1 LSNRMS
7 KARGRRNQKGKNR
20 NVTGINAAQLREAEE
35 EFKVKVDGDDKLQ
48 ENINKSIVNKEINQ
62 EFDQEASNSNE
73 RVPSTNHIQTADPVS
88 AQTVNNNPVAKP
100 PRNVSQRTVSR
111 APEPEKTTKPP
122 ARLVSSSEDSEDD
135 EPLHDMNEGND
146 LQQQVYDL
154 EDRIDDLEM
163 ENKKL
168 RAQIELK
175 DLEIEKLQKEA
186 RKAERQR
193 NRIGGTRTRTTRA
206 KETDL

>member
-1 LSNRMS
+1 MS
-7 KARGRRNQKGKNR
+7 KARKFRGRDAKTRNP
-20 NVTGINAAQLREAEE
+20 TGINLEQLREAEAE
-35 EFKVKVDGDDKLQ
+35 IEKIKTDGDLKLD
-48 ENINKSIVNKEINQ
+48 ENINKSITNKDLNEEYNQ
-62 EFDQEASNSNE
+62 AAAGLHERIPSSNDTDDN
-73 RVPSTNHIQTADPVS
+73 DPVS
-88 AQTVNNNPVAKP
+88 SVTTNHVAKP
-100 PRNVSQRTVSR
+100 PRNVPKRSISR
-111 APEPEKTTKPP
+111 APEQPEPKPP
-122 ARLVSSSEDSEDD
+122 ARIVPSSDSEEDD
-135 EPLHDMNEGND
+135 LPLHDMNEGD

-175 DLEIEKLQKEA
+175 DLEIERLQKEA

-193 NRIGGTRTRTTRA
+193 ARATGTRTRTTRA

>member
-1 LSNRMS
+1 MS
-7 KARGRRNQKGKNR
+7 ARAKKLRNKNKKDR

-35 EFKVKVDGDDKLQ
+35 EFKVKVDGDEKL
-48 ENINKSIVNKEINQ
+48 EKNINKSLVNKEINQ
-62 EFDQEASNSNE
+62 EFDQEASMGNE
-73 RVPSTNHIQTADPVS
+73 RVPSTNHVQTVDPVS
-88 AQTVNNNPVAKP
+88 SINNNPVAKP

-111 APEPEKTTKPP
+111 APEPQAQPP
-122 ARLVSSSEDSEDD
+122 SRLVASSEESEDD
-135 EPLHDMNEGND
+135 EPLHDMNEGED
-146 LQQQVYDL
+146 LQQKVWDL

-163 ENKKL
+163 DNKKL

-193 NRIGGTRTRTTRA
+193 TRVGGTRTRATRA

>member
-1 LSNRMS
+1 MS
-7 KARGRRNQKGKNR
+7 KARKFRNKGKNR

-35 EFKVKVDGDDKLQ
+35 EFKVKVDGDEKLQ

-62 EFDQEASNSNE
+62 EFDQEASITNE
-73 RVPSTNHIQTADPVS
+73 RVPSTNHVQKSDQVS
-88 AQTVNNNPVAKP
+88 AMNNNPVAKP

-111 APEPEKTTKPP
+111 APEPEAQPP
-122 ARLVSSSEDSEDD
+122 ARLVSSSEESEDD
-135 EPLHDMNEGND
+135 ESLHDMNEGD
-146 LQQQVYDL
+146 LQQTVFDL

-193 NRIGGTRTRTTRA
+193 NRVGGTRTRATRA

>member
-1 LSNRMS
+1 MS
-7 KARGRRNQKGKNR
+7 KARHFRNKGKNR

-35 EFKVKVDGDDKLQ
+35 EFKVKVDGDEKLQ

-62 EFDQEASNSNE
+62 EFDQEASITNE
-73 RVPSTNHIQTADPVS
+73 RVPSTKSSIDPVS
-88 AQTVNNNPVAKP
+88 AQSVTVTVNNNPVAKP
-100 PRNVSQRTVSR
+100 PRNVSSSRTVSR
-111 APEPEKTTKPP
+111 APEEQPP
-122 ARLVSSSEDSEDD
+122 ARLASSSEESEDD
-135 EPLHDMNEGND
+135 EPLHDMNEGD
-146 LQQQVYDL
+146 LQQQVFDL

-163 ENKKL
+163 DNKKL

-193 NRIGGTRTRTTRA
+193 NRVGGTRTRATRA